1 MPTVSCLKHRTVR
14 SSIVLA
20 FVTLLLPPVAS
31 NVVVRAQDKA
41 TVNPTSISVSAAV
54 SNREQDGLSGP
65 VRRVRTQIAKIT
77 TEAGKPVETP
87 RLLLGVTS
95 YDLQGNRTDNV
106 NYLAPPNTLSGREVY
121 QYDQRGNMV
130 EMTVRDQNDAVLSK
144 ETYTYEFDAAGN
156 WTKMITSVAMLEGGQ
171 VTFEPTEVTYR
182 AIAYYLTD
190 AIAKKMQP
198 TAAAPTTLPAAVV
211 SPPAAAVLTSAGG
224 EKQLI
229 GQPTT
234 TAAAAASLSPSGVA
248 PTTKENEAVMPHH
261 ETANALGA
269 KMTRAG
275 ATGDQAG
282 EKATVGDKAAVTA
295 PSLKADEKPTSEP
308 TPKSPARVVS
318 GAVVNAKALSLPKP
332 FYPDAAKSA
341 KLTGLIR
348 VEIIINETG
357 KVISAHAADGFP
369 ALRDAAE
376 AAARQASFSPALL
389 SGRPVQVPGV
399 ITYNF
404 QIAP

>member
-1 MPTVSCLKHRTVR
+1 MSTVSSPKTRAVH

-20 FVTLLLPPVAS
+20 LSTLLLPVVSSVA
-31 NVVVRAQDKA
+31 VQAQDKA

-54 SNREQDGLSGP
+54 SHREQDGLSGP

-87 RLLLGVTS
+87 KLLLGVTS

-106 NYLAPPNTLSGREVY
+106 NYLAPPNTLIGREVY

-156 WTKMITSVAMLEGGQ
+156 WTKMVTSVAMLEGGQ

-190 AIAKKMQP
+190 AIAKKMQA
-198 TAAAPTTLPAAVV
+198 TAAPTMLPSASTPV
-211 SPPAAAVLTSAGG
+211 STSVEDKKPLAT
-224 EKQLI
+224 
-229 GQPTT
+229 QPTA
-234 TAAAAASLSPSGVA
+234 TAASVSSTGVA
-248 PTTKENEAVMPHH
+248 PPKVNETVAHRDAPASSRSDEVAAHAPGTGVTRESAPDDKPGVKEAI
-261 ETANALGA
+261 
-269 KMTRAG
+269 
-275 ATGDQAG
+275 
-282 EKATVGDKAAVTA
+282 GDKAAVAA
-295 PSLKADEKPTSEP
+295 PSLKVEEKVLPEPTS
-308 TPKSPARVVS
+308 KSPARVVS
-318 GAVVNAKALSLPKP
+318 GAVINAKAVSLPKP

-341 KLTGLIR
+341 KLVGLVK
-348 VEIIINETG
+348 VEIVIDETG
-357 KVISAHAADGFP
+357 KVISAHATGGP
-369 ALRDAAE
+369 AMLCEAAE
-376 AAARQASFSPALL
+376 AAARQALFSPALL
-389 SGRPVQVPGV
+389 SGRPVQVPGT